1 MSKLSLSIAAND
13 IPINTLLEI
22 LLPLPVSAHHIEIK
36 GKHGDMHAAGHLKD
50 RPEIRVY
57 DLVLVLE
64 IHRVVDAGQDS

>member
-1 MSKLSLSIAAND
+1 MAKFSLSIAAND

-22 LLPLPVSAHHIEIK
+22 LLPLPVSAHHIDIK
-36 GKHGDMHAAGHLKD
+36 GKHGDMHATGHLKD

-64 IHRVVDAGQDS
+64 IHRVVGSG